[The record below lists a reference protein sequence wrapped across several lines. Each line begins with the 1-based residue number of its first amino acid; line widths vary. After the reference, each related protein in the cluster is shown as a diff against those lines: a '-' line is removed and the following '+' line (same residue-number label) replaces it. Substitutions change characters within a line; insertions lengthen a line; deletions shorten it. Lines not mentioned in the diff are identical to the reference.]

1 MAARL
6 VRTALAAAVLTGT
19 FGLSACGAT
28 DADAGASAAETQLAR
43 NDHAHDLAAAQRATL
58 VPVATRLEL
67 LEREKQRALLAGA
80 AVTDVEQR
88 IGVHRDLAAS
98 IESAPSAEVVRVL
111 VDESGLELGP
121 ALDDSAVPTAV
132 ATD

>member
-1 MAARL
+1 MPARL
-6 VRTALAAAVLTGT
+6 ARTALAAAVLAGT
-19 FGLSACGAT
+19 LGLSACGSSGT
-28 DADAGASAAETQLAR
+28 DVSPAAAQQAR

-88 IGVHRDLAAS
+88 IGAHRDLAES
-98 IESAPSAEVVRVL
+98 IAAAPSAETVRVL
-111 VDESGLELGP
+111 VDEAGLELAP

-132 ATD
+132 TAD

>member
-6 VRTALAAAVLTGT
+6 VRTAVAAAVLAGT
-19 FGLSACGAT
+19 LGLSACGST
-28 DADAGASAAETQLAR
+28 DADAEASPAATQLAR

-80 AVTDVEQR
+80 AAADVDQR
-88 IGVHRDLAAS
+88 IAVHRDLAAS
-98 IESAPSAEVVRVL
+98 IEAAPSAETVRVL
-111 VDESGLELGP
+111 VDESGLELAP
-121 ALDDSAVPTAV
+121 ALDDSAVPTSV
-132 ATD
+132 TGD